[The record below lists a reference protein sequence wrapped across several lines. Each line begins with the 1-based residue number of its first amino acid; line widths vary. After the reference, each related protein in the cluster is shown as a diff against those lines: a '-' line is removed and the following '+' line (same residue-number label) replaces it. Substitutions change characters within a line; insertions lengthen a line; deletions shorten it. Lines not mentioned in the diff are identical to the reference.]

1 MHGFPRASGPVAA
14 AAAVTA
20 ALACTALACTA
31 LACTVTAGAGTA
43 LAAQRSPAW
52 CKPGGTLSARA
63 MPQKVKITDCDLR
76 GRTVRGANGLAA
88 VVPSDGTS
96 LVAHAMRTTGG
107 AELRIEVDGRAGA
120 VTISTKGGR
129 VPEGRPR
136 ASRAPLDPC
145 EDGVHRLEPSKWPKG
160 STVEWRYHPGTS
172 GLPKTGIAEGVSNM
186 VDARTDCGNG
196 DRFTPPPDV
205 GARDAGRSD
214 GPPNVTGD
222 AACGNRNRVNTF
234 GWLAMTGAE
243 RDILAATCIWYDGET
258 TVETDMALQERGKTW
273 WSDGTCQSGAYSAEA
288 VATHEAGH
296 VFGLDHVEGA
306 DHVNLTMTPS
316 LASCDDGPATL
327 GKGDYDG
334 LIALYGGR

>member
-1 MHGFPRASGPVAA
+1 MHGFSRASGPVAA
-14 AAAVTA
+14 AAAATAVLASTVLASTGPAVAGTTA
-20 ALACTALACTA
+20 AAP
-31 LACTVTAGAGTA
+31 
-43 LAAQRSPAW
+43 RPPAW
-52 CKPGGTLSARA
+52 CKPGGPLSARA
-63 MPQKVKITDCDLR
+63 MPQQVKITDCDLR

-120 VTISTKGGR
+120 ITISTTGGR

-136 ASRAPLDPC
+136 TSRAPLDPC
-145 EDGVHRLEPSKWPKG
+145 ENGRHRLEPSKWPKG

-172 GLPKTGIAEGVSNM
+172 GLPKTAITKGLSNM
-186 VDARTDCGNG
+186 VDATTDCGSG
-196 DRFTPPPDV
+196 GSFTPPPDV
-205 GARDAGRSD
+205 GERDAGRSD

-222 AACGNRNRVNTF
+222 AACGNRDRVNTF

-243 RDILAATCIWYDGET
+243 SNVLAATCIWYDGET

-273 WSDGTCQSGAYSAEA
+273 WSDGTCRPGAYSAEA